1 MKPAPAHILQ
11 LFFRWVRVEID
22 EEHLPPEPINPLVA
36 AHWLEGVKIS
46 SECGTFLVDETH
58 EHGTLYMT
66 SLRVRIENERTV
78 EDAEQ
83 KFSPYKIDVEARA
96 TVLVI
101 KGAELLG
108 NVEDIAAVNGTSMV
122 WSAIREQVA
131 TITSRMPA
139 GPLVL
144 PSMNFRDV
152 APSAQRSRKA
162 SKPTETEQMP
172 TTEKGSGKGRRKK
185 S

>member
-22 EEHLPPEPINPLVA
+22 EEHLPPEPINPLVS

-46 SECGTFLVDETH
+46 SECGTFLIDEAH
-58 EHGTLYMT
+58 EHGTLFMT
-66 SLRVRIENERTV
+66 SLRVRIENERTG
-78 EDAEQ
+78 EDPEQ
-83 KFSPYKIDVEARA
+83 NFSPYKVDVEARA

-101 KGAELLG
+101 KGAESLG
-108 NVEDIAAVNGTSMV
+108 PVEDIAAVNGTSMV

-131 TITSRMPA
+131 AITSRMPA

-152 APSAQRSRKA
+152 APSAKRLAKA
-162 SKPTETEQMP
+162 SKPTETAESP
-172 TTEKGSGKGRRKK
+172 TVEKRAPKSRRKK